1 MNIDKW
7 AAQPKFCE
15 AASSLDVALAPAARR
30 DLAVEIR
37 GIVENLRLRT
47 AMKGALSESQIVE
60 RLRDIR
66 KTVRHLRALLAPIGC
81 ADRTVSLAPSE
92 HILLETLLAHTFAPR
107 VFVLDTL
114 AELERTAGRLAKRGE
129 EIRTKGRGGNR
140 RWQDAKGALVA
151 EAITLYES
159 IPRKGR
165 RASRERFIRAVAALA
180 HTDALSP
187 ETIRSI
193 VRRRKGATNP

>member
-1 MNIDKW
+1 MNIDEW
-7 AAQPKFCE
+7 ATQPKFCE

-47 AMKGALSESQIVE
+47 AMKGALRESQIVE

-66 KTVRHLRALLAPIGC
+66 KSLRHLRALLAPIGY

-92 HILLETLLAHTFAPR
+92 DILLDTLLAHTSVSPL
-107 VFVLDTL
+107 FVRDLLAALDR
-114 AELERTAGRLAKRGE
+114 AAGWLAKRGE
-129 EIRTKGRGGNR
+129 DIRSKDRGGNR
-140 RWQDAKGALVA
+140 RRREAKGALVA

-165 RASRERFIRAVAALA
+165 RASRKRFIEAVAALA
-180 HTDALSP
+180 HIDEVSP
-187 ETIRSI
+187 ETIKSL